1 MEIKKQIIQR
11 ILDYETG
18 DDYTPLQ
25 IVMDVIPP
33 IYIASPWLHLDSILS
48 YLCLRDAL
56 GDLFYCMPTE
66 ETIDVS
72 LLNLPLKRTSDVYH
86 SSVGI
91 YANNVKLYRDTI
103 YKRFTDKETHK
114 LTHRQQKGRIKTNQG
129 HFKDFMINMP
139 MLITNHIT
147 FYANA
152 DKNEIKRLLHHLTH
166 IGKKTS
172 IGSGKISK
180 ITITETDEDYSFFKN
195 ENIMRAIPSSFK
207 LPILPGMT
215 FQKATYKPPYWD
227 STKATMCIVPK
238 NQIKEAILNG
248 KNI

>member
-11 ILDYETG
+11 MLDYETG
-18 DDYTPLQ
+18 DGYTPLQ

-129 HFKDFMINMP
+129 HFKDFMINLP
-139 MLITNHIT
+139 IIITDTIT
-147 FYANA
+147 FYCNG
-152 DKNEIKRLLHHLTH
+152 DKKELERLLSHLTS

-172 IGSGKISK
+172 IGGGRIRN
-180 ITITETDEDYSFFKN
+180 ITITETNEDYSFFKDN
-195 ENIMRAIPSSFK
+195 CIMRPIPATMDVPVFE
-207 LPILPGMT
+207 GMI
-215 FQKATYKPPYWD
+215 FQQQPYKPPYWD
-227 STKATMCIVPK
+227 KNNVCMCIVPE
-238 NQIKEAILNG
+238 NQVKL
-248 KNI
+248 

>member
-129 HFKDFMINMP
+129 HFKDFMINLP
-139 MLITNHIT
+139 IIITDTIT
-147 FYANA
+147 FYCNG
-152 DKNEIKRLLHHLTH
+152 DKKELERLLSHLTS

-172 IGSGKISK
+172 IGSGRIRN
-180 ITITETDEDYSFFKN
+180 ITITETNEDYSFFK
-195 ENIMRAIPSSFK
+195 ENHIMRPIPATMDIPVFK
-207 LPILPGMT
+207 GMI
-215 FQKATYKPPYWD
+215 FQKQPYKPPYWD
-227 STKATMCIVPK
+227 KNNVCMCMVPE
-238 NQIKEAILNG
+238 NQIKL
-248 KNI
+248 

>member
-91 YANNVKLYRDTI
+91 YADNIKLYRDTI

-129 HFKDFMINMP
+129 HFKDFMINLP
-139 MLITNHIT
+139 IIITDTIT
-147 FYANA
+147 FYCNG
-152 DKNEIKRLLHHLTH
+152 DKKELERLLSHLTS

-172 IGSGKISK
+172 IGSGRIRN
-180 ITITETDEDYSFFKN
+180 ITITETNEDYSFFKDN
-195 ENIMRAIPSSFK
+195 CIMRPIPATIDVPVFE
-207 LPILPGMT
+207 GMI
-215 FQKATYKPPYWD
+215 FQQQPYKPPYWD
-227 STKATMCIVPK
+227 KNNVCMCIVPE
-238 NQIKEAILNG
+238 NQIKL
-248 KNI
+248 

>member
-129 HFKDFMINMP
+129 HFKDFMINLP
-139 MLITNHIT
+139 IIITDTIT
-147 FYANA
+147 FYCNG
-152 DKNEIKRLLHHLTH
+152 DKKELEILLSHLTS

-172 IGSGKISK
+172 IGGGRIRN
-180 ITITETDEDYSFFKN
+180 ITITETNEDYSFFKDN
-195 ENIMRAIPSSFK
+195 CIMRPIPATMDVPVFE
-207 LPILPGMT
+207 GMI
-215 FQKATYKPPYWD
+215 FQQQPYKPPYWD
-227 STKATMCIVPK
+227 KNNVCMCIVPE
-238 NQIKEAILNG
+238 NQIKL
-248 KNI
+248 

>member
-72 LLNLPLKRTSDVYH
+72 LLNIPLKRTSDVYH

-129 HFKDFMINMP
+129 HFKDFMINLP
-139 MLITNHIT
+139 IIITDTIT
-147 FYANA
+147 FYCNG
-152 DKNEIKRLLHHLTH
+152 DKKELERLLSHLTS

-172 IGSGKISK
+172 IGSGRIRN
-180 ITITETDEDYSFFKN
+180 ITITETNEDYSFFKDN
-195 ENIMRAIPSSFK
+195 CIMRPIPATMDVPVFEG
-207 LPILPGMT
+207 II
-215 FQKATYKPPYWD
+215 FQQQPYKPPYWD
-227 STKATMCIVPK
+227 KNNVCMCIVPE
-238 NQIKEAILNG
+238 NQIKL
-248 KNI
+248 

>member
-129 HFKDFMINMP
+129 HFKDFMINLP
-139 MLITNHIT
+139 IIITDTVT
-147 FYANA
+147 FYCNG
-152 DKNEIKRLLHHLTH
+152 DKKELERLLSHLTS

-172 IGSGKISK
+172 IGGGRIRN
-180 ITITETDEDYSFFKN
+180 ITITETNEDHSFFKN
-195 ENIMRAIPSSFK
+195 NCIMRPIPATMDVPVFE
-207 LPILPGMT
+207 GMI
-215 FQKATYKPPYWD
+215 FQQQPYKPPYWD
-227 STKATMCIVPK
+227 KNNVCMCIVPE
-238 NQIKEAILNG
+238 NQIKL
-248 KNI
+248 

>member
-91 YANNVKLYRDTI
+91 YADNVKLYRDTI

-129 HFKDFMINMP
+129 HFKDFMINLP
-139 MLITNHIT
+139 IIITDTII
-147 FYANA
+147 FYCNG
-152 DKNEIKRLLHHLTH
+152 DKKELERLLSHLTS

-172 IGSGKISK
+172 IGSGRIRN
-180 ITITETDEDYSFFKN
+180 ITITETNEDYSFFK
-195 ENIMRAIPSSFK
+195 ENHIMRPIPATMDIPVFE
-207 LPILPGMT
+207 GMI
-215 FQKATYKPPYWD
+215 FQKQPYKPPYWD
-227 STKATMCIVPK
+227 KNNVCMCMVPE
-238 NQIKEAILNG
+238 NQIKL
-248 KNI
+248 

>member
-25 IVMDVIPP
+25 IVMEVIPP

-91 YANNVKLYRDTI
+91 YADNVKLYRDTI

-129 HFKDFMINMP
+129 HFKDFMINLP
-139 MLITNHIT
+139 IIITDTIT
-147 FYANA
+147 FYCNG
-152 DKNEIKRLLHHLTH
+152 DKKELERLLSHLTS

-172 IGSGKISK
+172 IGSGRIRN
-180 ITITETDEDYSFFKN
+180 ITITETNEDYSFFK
-195 ENIMRAIPSSFK
+195 ENHIMRPIPATMDVPVFE
-207 LPILPGMT
+207 GMI
-215 FQKATYKPPYWD
+215 FQQQPYKPPYWD
-227 STKATMCIVPK
+227 KNNVCMCMVPE
-238 NQIKEAILNG
+238 NQIKL
-248 KNI
+248 

>member
-1 MEIKKQIIQR
+1 MEIKKQIMQK

-18 DDYTPLQ
+18 CNYSSLE

-33 IYIASPWLHLDSILS
+33 IYITSPWLHLDSILS

-129 HFKDFMINMP
+129 HFKDFMINLP
-139 MLITNHIT
+139 IIITDTIT
-147 FYANA
+147 FYCNG
-152 DKNEIKRLLHHLTH
+152 DKKELERLLSHLTS

-172 IGSGKISK
+172 IGGGRIRN
-180 ITITETDEDYSFFKN
+180 ITITETNEDYSFFK
-195 ENIMRAIPSSFK
+195 ENHIMRPIPATMDVPVFE
-207 LPILPGMT
+207 GMI
-215 FQKATYKPPYWD
+215 FQQQPYKPPYWD
-227 STKATMCIVPK
+227 KNNVCMCIVPE
-238 NQIKEAILNG
+238 NQIKL
-248 KNI
+248 

>member
-86 SSVGI
+86 ASVGI
-91 YANNVKLYRDTI
+91 YGDNLRLYRDRL
-103 YKRFTDKETHK
+103 YKRFTDKETYK

-129 HFKDFMINMP
+129 HFKDFMINLP
-139 MLITNHIT
+139 IIITDTIT
-147 FYANA
+147 FYCNG
-152 DKNEIKRLLHHLTH
+152 DKKELERLLSYLTS

-172 IGSGKISK
+172 IGGGRIRT
-180 ITITETDEDYSFFKN
+180 ITITETNEDYSFFKDN
-195 ENIMRAIPSSFK
+195 CIMRPIPATMDVPVFE
-207 LPILPGMT
+207 GMI
-215 FQKATYKPPYWD
+215 FQQQPYKPPYWD
-227 STKATMCIVPK
+227 KNNVCMCIVPE
-238 NQIKEAILNG
+238 NQIKL
-248 KNI
+248 

>member
-91 YANNVKLYRDTI
+91 YADNVKLYRDTI

-129 HFKDFMINMP
+129 HFKDFMINLP
-139 MLITNHIT
+139 IIITDTII
-147 FYANA
+147 FYCNG
-152 DKNEIKRLLHHLTH
+152 DKKELERLLSHLTS

-172 IGSGKISK
+172 IGSGRIRN
-180 ITITETDEDYSFFKN
+180 ITITETNEDYSFFK
-195 ENIMRAIPSSFK
+195 ENHIMRPIPATMDVPVFE
-207 LPILPGMT
+207 GMI
-215 FQKATYKPPYWD
+215 FQQQPYKPPYWD
-227 STKATMCIVPK
+227 KNNVCMCIVPE
-238 NQIKEAILNG
+238 NQIKL
-248 KNI
+248 

>member
-129 HFKDFMINMP
+129 HFKDFMINLP
-139 MLITNHIT
+139 IIITDTIT
-147 FYANA
+147 FYCNG
-152 DKNEIKRLLHHLTH
+152 DKKELERLLSHLTS

-172 IGSGKISK
+172 IGGGRIRN
-180 ITITETDEDYSFFKN
+180 ITITETNEDYSFFRDN
-195 ENIMRAIPSSFK
+195 CIMRPIPATMDVPVFE
-207 LPILPGMT
+207 GMI
-215 FQKATYKPPYWD
+215 FQQQPYKPPYWD
-227 STKATMCIVPK
+227 KNNVCMCIVPE
-238 NQIKEAILNG
+238 NQIKL
-248 KNI
+248 

>member
-129 HFKDFMINMP
+129 HFKDFMINLP
-139 MLITNHIT
+139 IIITDTIT
-147 FYANA
+147 FYCNG
-152 DKNEIKRLLHHLTH
+152 DKKELERLLSHLTS

-172 IGSGKISK
+172 IGGGRIRN
-180 ITITETDEDYSFFKN
+180 ITITETNEDYSFFKN
-195 ENIMRAIPSSFK
+195 NCIMRPIPATMDVPVFE
-207 LPILPGMT
+207 GMI
-215 FQKATYKPPYWD
+215 FQQQPYKPPYWD
-227 STKATMCIVPK
+227 KNNICMCIVPE
-238 NQIKEAILNG
+238 NQIKL
-248 KNI
+248 

>member
-129 HFKDFMINMP
+129 HFKDFMINLP
-139 MLITNHIT
+139 IIITDTIT
-147 FYANA
+147 FYCNG
-152 DKNEIKRLLHHLTH
+152 DKKELERLLSHLTS

-172 IGSGKISK
+172 IGGGRIRN
-180 ITITETDEDYSFFKN
+180 ITITETNEDYSFFKDN
-195 ENIMRAIPSSFK
+195 CIMRPIPATMDVPVFE
-207 LPILPGMT
+207 GMI
-215 FQKATYKPPYWD
+215 FQKQPYKPPYWD
-227 STKATMCIVPK
+227 KNNVCMCIVPE
-238 NQIKEAILNG
+238 NQIKL
-248 KNI
+248 

>member
-33 IYIASPWLHLDSILS
+33 IYITSPWPHLDSILS

-72 LLNLPLKRTSDVYH
+72 LLNLPLKRTNDVYH

-129 HFKDFMINMP
+129 HFKDFMINLP
-139 MLITNHIT
+139 IIITDTIT
-147 FYANA
+147 FYCNG
-152 DKNEIKRLLHHLTH
+152 DKKELERLLSHLTS

-172 IGSGKISK
+172 IGGGRIRN
-180 ITITETDEDYSFFKN
+180 ITITETNEDYSFFKDN
-195 ENIMRAIPSSFK
+195 CIMRPIPATMDVPVFE
-207 LPILPGMT
+207 GMI
-215 FQKATYKPPYWD
+215 FQQQPYKPPYWD
-227 STKATMCIVPK
+227 KNNVCMCIVPE
-238 NQIKEAILNG
+238 NQIKL
-248 KNI
+248 

>member
-72 LLNLPLKRTSDVYH
+72 LLDLPLKRTSDVYH

-129 HFKDFMINMP
+129 HFKDFMINLP
-139 MLITNHIT
+139 IIITDTIT
-147 FYANA
+147 FYCNG
-152 DKNEIKRLLHHLTH
+152 DKKELERLLSHLTS

-172 IGSGKISK
+172 IGGGRIRN
-180 ITITETDEDYSFFKN
+180 ITITETNEDYSFFKDN
-195 ENIMRAIPSSFK
+195 CIMRPIPATMDVPVFE
-207 LPILPGMT
+207 GMI
-215 FQKATYKPPYWD
+215 FQQQPYKPPYWD
-227 STKATMCIVPK
+227 KNNVCMCIVPE
-238 NQIKEAILNG
+238 NQIKL
-248 KNI
+248 

>member
-18 DDYTPLQ
+18 DEYTPLQ

-129 HFKDFMINMP
+129 HFKDFMINLP
-139 MLITNHIT
+139 IIITDTIT
-147 FYANA
+147 FYCNG
-152 DKNEIKRLLHHLTH
+152 DKKELERLLSHLTS

-172 IGSGKISK
+172 IGGGRIRN
-180 ITITETDEDYSFFKN
+180 ITITETNEDYSFFKDN
-195 ENIMRAIPSSFK
+195 CIMRPIPATMDVPVFE
-207 LPILPGMT
+207 GMI
-215 FQKATYKPPYWD
+215 FQQQPYKPPYWD
-227 STKATMCIVPK
+227 KNNVCMCIVPE
-238 NQIKEAILNG
+238 NQIKL
-248 KNI
+248 